1 MIKARTAHGRRGN
14 GTNGRFRTVIELVL
28 IFSAF
33 FLVRLPSA
41 YGEPS
46 IPQAKTLLAAAA
58 LRDKAALQA
67 SANFEV
73 EWSNLMAAAKQEG
86 TVAIA
91 SGGAPSRQYRPVV
104 DAFNKKFAVKAEV
117 STGSATDTVNRVLA
131 ERKSGRYSMDVALI
145 SSRES
150 NQRLLPS
157 ESLIPLAP
165 LLIYPDVVDASHWY
179 QGKHAYADKASRYVF
194 IYHVSKE
201 DQYETWYNTEKLK
214 EADIASIKKQT
225 DFFDPRWK
233 GKMLGQGMGDPSG
246 IRQMIDSYFEPDRGQ
261 EWVRTYLL
269 NAGITFSDDRR
280 ILETWLVGGRFP
292 LQAIVTGSEDLTAL
306 AKKGLPIKQVFLP
319 KQVGVLRAGGSGCC
333 ISAFANAPH
342 PNAAKLFVNWFLSKE
357 AQTLTHTLI
366 PNLDRSSL
374 RNDIPIGEVAPDQ
387 RRKPGVDYSFPDADP
402 KYGAR
407 QEEAQKWILKLWESR
422 QK

>member
-1 MIKARTAHGRRGN
+1 MIKVCTPLTHPHHGLN
-14 GTNGRFRTVIELVL
+14 GIFRIATGLGLASLAICLVP
-28 IFSAF
+28 FS
-33 FLVRLPSA
+33 LV
-41 YGEPS
+41 YG
-46 IPQAKTLLAAAA
+46 
-58 LRDKAALQA
+58 A
-67 SANFEV
+67 SVNFEQ
-73 EWSNLMAAAKQEG
+73 EWSKLAAAAKQES
-86 TVAIA
+86 TIAIA

-104 DAFNKKFAVKAEV
+104 DAFSKKFGVKVEV
-117 STGSATDTVNRVLA
+117 STGSATDTVNRLLA
-131 ERKSGRYSMDVALI
+131 ERKAGRYSMDVALI

-165 LLIYPDVVDASHWY
+165 LLIYPDVVDTSNWY

-292 LQAIVTGSEDLTAL
+292 LQAVVTGSEDLTAL

-357 AQTLTHTLI
+357 GQTLTHTLI
-366 PNLDRSSL
+366 PNIDRSSL
-374 RNDIPIGEVAPDQ
+374 RNDVPIGEVVPDQ
-387 RRKPGVDYSFPDADP
+387 RRKPGVEYAFPDADP
-402 KYGAR
+402 KYEAR
-407 QEEAQKWILKLWESR
+407 QEEAQKWILKLWETR